1 MTLKRLKKKLVEKF
15 GPWLAFWIIKLLGR
29 TMRLV
34 ELHPEIPRSFWEK
47 GIPAIGALWHGRLL
61 MMPIIYKGK
70 KLSFLVSPHRDGQVM
85 GKALKRF
92 GFHAI
97 LGSTTRKGFSGFKQ
111 MVRAHGSDIGIV
123 PDGPRGPRQQVQIGV
138 IELARRTG
146 NPILPLTFSASKKK
160 IFKTWDRFLLP
171 YPFSKG
177 VFIWGE
183 PIYVDRNG
191 DRGYLEEMRLLVEKR
206 LNELTEEADR
216 YFNEECRNT
225 KHEIR
230 NKSK

>member
-1 MTLKRLKKKLVEKF
+1 MLLKTLKKKLVSWL

-34 ELHPEIPRSFWEK
+34 EIHPEIPRSFWEK
-47 GIPAIGALWHGRLL
+47 GIPVIGALWHGRLL

-177 VFIWGE
+177 VFVWGD

-191 DRGYLEEMRLLVEKR
+191 DRDYLEEKRLLLERK

-216 YFNEECRNT
+216 YFNQ
-225 KHEIR
+225 
-230 NKSK
+230 NKRSV

>member
-1 MTLKRLKKKLVEKF
+1 MLLKTLKKKLVSWL

-34 ELHPEIPRSFWEK
+34 EIHPEIPRSFWEK
-47 GIPAIGALWHGRLL
+47 GIPVIGALWHGRLL

-191 DRGYLEEMRLLVEKR
+191 DRDYLEEMRLLVERR

-216 YFNEECRNT
+216 YFNQ
-225 KHEIR
+225 
-230 NKSK
+230 NKRSV

>member
-1 MTLKRLKKKLVEKF
+1 MMGMKLIKKKLVSWF

-34 ELHPEIPRSFWEK
+34 EIHPEIPRSFWEK
-47 GIPAIGALWHGRLL
+47 GIPVIGALWHGRLL

-138 IELARRTG
+138 IELARLTG
-146 NPILPLTFSASKKK
+146 RPIIPVTFNASRRK
-160 IFKTWDRFLLP
+160 IFNTWDRFLLP
-171 YPFSKG
+171 YPFSRG

-183 PIYVDRNG
+183 PIVVNPNG
-191 DRGYLEEMRLLVEKR
+191 NRAHLEEKRLLLERK

-216 YFNEECRNT
+216 YFNQ
-225 KHEIR
+225 
-230 NKSK
+230 NKRSV